1 MPTQLNRAGTKNP
14 TVEEKALRQE
24 PAPIPRSTPWQT
36 AVDLLRSARPKQWTK
51 NLIVFAPILFAAKIF
66 EPEPFIATC
75 VCAIAFC
82 LVSSAVYLLNDV
94 LDREQDRIHPRKKN
108 RPIAAGRVSPNLAM
122 ASALVASVVGL
133 FLAIQIKPSCAVL
146 VLAYWAVML
155 CYANFL
161 KHIVLVDIMIVASG
175 FVLRAVAGGVAAGV
189 PLSGWFLLC
198 TSFGALFLALEK
210 RRHEITTLSVSAQ
223 DHRTVLE
230 DYSTGLIDRIESIV
244 VSGLLNCYIFYSF
257 LSYHGQWMMVTVP
270 FVFYGVIR
278 YQLLSKQAAL
288 TGAPEDVLLKD
299 RPTQVTILLW
309 LLTSAAVLYN
319 VIPGGFEHFFQWLDQ
334 VNIR

>member
-1 MPTQLNRAGTKNP
+1 MPTQLNQAGTKSP
-14 TVEEKALRQE
+14 TTSEKALRQE
-24 PAPIPRSTPWQT
+24 AAPIQSSPWQLAT
-36 AVDLLRSARPKQWTK
+36 DLLRSARPKQWTK

-66 EPEPFIATC
+66 EPQPFLATATSA
-75 VCAIAFC
+75 VAFC

-108 RPIAAGRVSPNLAM
+108 RPIAAGRVSPTVALTTALI
-122 ASALVASVVGL
+122 ASILGL
-133 FLAIQIKPSCAVL
+133 FLAVQIKPSCGVL

-155 CYANFL
+155 GYANFL
-161 KHIVLVDIMIVASG
+161 KHVVLVDIMIVASG
-175 FVLRAVAGGVAAGV
+175 FVIRAVAGGVAAGV

-210 RRHEITTLSVSAQ
+210 RRHELNTLAVTAQ

-299 RPTQVTILLW
+299 RPTQITIVLW

-319 VIPGGFEHFFQWLDQ
+319 VIPGGIGHFFQWLDQ
-334 VNIR
+334 VSWR

>member
-1 MPTQLNRAGTKNP
+1 
-14 TVEEKALRQE
+14 V
-24 PAPIPRSTPWQT
+24 
-36 AVDLLRSARPKQWTK
+36 
-51 NLIVFAPILFAAKIF
+51 LFAARIF
-66 EPEPFIATC
+66 EPQPFTATC
-75 VCAIAFC
+75 ICAIAFC
-82 LVSSAVYLLNDV
+82 LVSSAIYLLNDV

-108 RPIAAGRVSPNLAM
+108 RPIAQGRISPSVALTTAM
-122 ASALVASVVGL
+122 ISALAGI
-133 FLAIQIKPSCAVL
+133 FLAALIKPSCAIL
-146 VLAYWAVML
+146 VLTYCGVML
-155 CYANFL
+155 CYASFL
-161 KHIVLVDIMIVASG
+161 KHVVLLDIMIVAAG

-210 RRHEITTLSVSAQ
+210 RRHEITTLSASAQ

-288 TGAPEDVLLKD
+288 TGTPEEVLLKD
-299 RPTQVTILLW
+299 GPTQVTIVLW
-309 LLTSAAVLYN
+309 LLASAAVLYN
-319 VIPGGFEHFFQWLDQ
+319 VIPGGFEHFFQWLDHGGT
-334 VNIR
+334 R